1 MAAEHVIDIVIQ
13 TQDNVSAGL
22 DRATNKL
29 RGFEKSL
36 EKTQMRLKG
45 FAKADYEVVLRA
57 IDRVTPAGSKI
68 RSTLRSLTG
77 RTYNATIGAIDRSA
91 RKVREVQ
98 ARLTALT
105 SKAWMVTIA
114 AKNTISE
121 KAKGAVNGAVQSVT
135 GMGAQMIAGAG
146 IGYGIYDT
154 IRTYKDFQ
162 QQMST
167 VSAISGATG
176 SELDALT
183 AKAKEM
189 GATTSFSA
197 TEAGK
202 AFEYMAMAGWKSEDM
217 IAGISGIMNLAAA
230 SGEELGRVSDI
241 VTDALT
247 AFGLKASDSAH
258 FADVLAQAA
267 TNSNTNVGMMGYTF
281 KYAAP
286 IAGALGYSIED
297 VGVAIGLM
305 ANAGIKGEQ
314 AGTSLRK
321 IFSSIASPADQ
332 AVQILD
338 EWGIS
343 ATDAS
348 GKVKPLLGTLKEL
361 RQQFKGLTQT
371 EQLKKAYSLVGEE
384 AKSGFLAM
392 MNASDADFHKLVD
405 ALNNADGAAQKMAD
419 IRLDNLAGDMKLL
432 ASVWESFQ
440 LSIMEGKGADGLRS
454 FVQGVSK
461 DVERLTEYLKDGFD
475 LSDIG
480 RLAMDIL
487 TQLKDKF
494 LELDGVGSLLAGGT
508 LAAGLYKI
516 VQLAEKAGK
525 FVKEAS
531 AGSIPGKAAD
541 SMGEAAAHLKSMVVH
556 AQSVVV
562 NGGTGSGAA
571 GIPGSSSAA
580 SPKGGKAPSGTTPK
594 NASRIGRGAKML
606 GRAAAVAGLAFGAYE
621 AYNVYQENKQ
631 LAEKAQ
637 YNVDAAQEQGG
648 SALDEAQKYQAEV
661 ERQNTNRLGA
671 SVGSTGGMLAGGFAG
686 AKAGAVIGGSIG
698 ALFGGVG
705 AAPGAAIGGAIGGI
719 GGAIA
724 GTELGGLVGG
734 SFAEISDAASS
745 VWADITSGASNAWR
759 WISDG
764 ASQAVQY
771 VSSQWSGFKDYMRN
785 ALSPVRM
792 AVEDVINV
800 VVGLGAVVWGLVK
813 PYWDD
818 GAAFISS
825 VMQAIGSVVSSAW
838 QYTADAATDAWV
850 KITEQ
855 ASAMWTTLCTFFA
868 PAGAWFWGSVWQ
880 PIADYAVAAWNTIR
894 ALVGTAWD
902 AICSVWEIASA
913 WFDETVWQPITNAV
927 DSMGTSIADA
937 FQSAYQFVT
946 GLFSSLG
953 GWFEEHVAIPV
964 REKFE
969 ALRSIGAGITGL
981 SGSSGGSEAP
991 HAAGGLFFAPHQ
1003 GIVAENGPEAIIP
1016 MNDRNR
1022 GIDILE
1028 RAATMMGLNFS
1039 ADEDFVSSELGVSTP
1054 LSGSVSGSNAPQSVS
1069 IDMGGISIPITI
1081 SGGSMDTQGVI
1092 QAIRENLEDIAD
1104 DIGGQLADKVAAIF
1118 GNQPVMNAG

>member
-1 MAAEHVIDIVIQ
+1 MAAEHVSDIVIQ

-29 RGFEKSL
+29 RRFEKSI
-36 EKTQMRLKG
+36 EKTQARLKG
-45 FAKADYEVVLRA
+45 FAKAEYEVVLRA
-57 IDRVTPAGSKI
+57 IDRITPAGSKI
-68 RSTLRSLTG
+68 RSTLRSITG
-77 RTYNATIGAIDRSA
+77 RTYNTTIGAIDRSA

-114 AKNTISE
+114 AKNTISD
-121 KAKGAVNGAVQSVT
+121 KAKGAMNGAVQSVT

-154 IRTYKDFQ
+154 VRTYKDFQ

-176 SELDALT
+176 SELAALT

-247 AFGLKASDSAH
+247 AFGLQASDSTH

-321 IFSSIASPADQ
+321 IFSSIASPVDQ
-332 AVQILD
+332 AAQILD

-361 RQQFKGLTQT
+361 RAQFKGLTQT

-405 ALNNADGAAQKMAD
+405 ALSHADGAAQNMANV
-419 IRLDNLAGDMKLL
+419 RLDNLAGDMKLL

-475 LSDIG
+475 LSDVG
-480 RLAMDIL
+480 RLAIDIL
-487 TQLKDKF
+487 AQLKDKF
-494 LELDGVGSLLAGGT
+494 LELDGVGSVLAGGT

-516 VQLAEKAGK
+516 VRLAEKAGRLI
-525 FVKEAS
+525 KEAS
-531 AGSIPGKAAD
+531 AGSIPGKVAD
-541 SMGEAAAHLKSMVVH
+541 SIGETAAHLKSMVVH

-571 GIPGSSSAA
+571 GIPGTSGAA
-580 SPKGGKAPSGTTPK
+580 PSQSGKASSGTAPK
-594 NASRIGRGAKML
+594 NASRFAKGAKLL
-606 GRAAAVAGLAFGAYE
+606 GRAAAVAGLAYGAYE
-621 AYNVYQENKQ
+621 AYNVYQENKR
-631 LAEKAQ
+631 LAEEAQ
-637 YNVDAAQEQGG
+637 YSVDAAQDQDV
-648 SALDEAQKYQAEV
+648 SALATAKQYQEEV

-686 AKAGAVIGGSIG
+686 AKAGAVVGGGIG

-705 AAPGAAIGGAIGGI
+705 AAPGAAIGGVLGGV

-724 GTELGGLVGG
+724 GSELGGFIGG
-734 SFAEISDAASS
+734 HLAEISDALA
-745 VWADITSGASNAWR
+745 
-759 WISDG
+759 
-764 ASQAVQY
+764 
-771 VSSQWSGFKDYMRN
+771 
-785 ALSPVRM
+785 PVRT

-800 VVGLGAVVWGLVK
+800 AVGLGAVIWGAVK
-813 PYWDD
+813 PYWGD
-818 GAAFISS
+818 GVAFISS
-825 VMQAIGSVVSSAW
+825 HLQAVRDTASAAW
-838 QYTADAATDAWV
+838 QYITDSATN
-850 KITEQ
+850 E
-855 ASAMWTTLCTFFA
+855 
-868 PAGAWFWGSVWQ
+868 
-880 PIADYAVAAWNTIR
+880 
-894 ALVGTAWD
+894 WD
-902 AICSVWEIASA
+902 AICSVWGVASA
-913 WFDETVWQPITNAV
+913 WFDETVWQPITIAV
-927 DSMGTSIADA
+927 DSMGGSISDA

-946 GLFSSLG
+946 GLFGSLG
-953 GWFEEHVAIPV
+953 GWFEENVARPV
-964 REKFE
+964 REKFQ
-969 ALRSIGAGITGL
+969 ALRSIGSGITGL
-981 SGSSGGSEAP
+981 AGSGGGSEAS
-991 HAAGGLFFAPHQ
+991 HAAGGLFFAPHR

-1022 GIDILE
+1022 GIAILE
-1028 RAATMMGLNFS
+1028 RAATMMGLDFGS
-1039 ADEDFVSSELGVSTP
+1039 AEDFASSEPEGNTP
-1054 LSGSVSGSNAPQSVS
+1054 LSGSVSTGNAPQSISV
-1069 IDMGGISIPITI
+1069 DMGGISIPITI
-1081 SGGSMDTQGVI
+1081 SGGSMDAQGVV

>member
-1 MAAEHVIDIVIQ
+1 
-13 TQDNVSAGL
+13 
-22 DRATNKL
+22 
-29 RGFEKSL
+29 
-36 EKTQMRLKG
+36 
-45 FAKADYEVVLRA
+45 
-57 IDRVTPAGSKI
+57 
-68 RSTLRSLTG
+68 
-77 RTYNATIGAIDRSA
+77 
-91 RKVREVQ
+91 
-98 ARLTALT
+98 
-105 SKAWMVTIA
+105 
-114 AKNTISE
+114 
-121 KAKGAVNGAVQSVT
+121 
-135 GMGAQMIAGAG
+135 
-146 IGYGIYDT
+146 
-154 IRTYKDFQ
+154 
-162 QQMST
+162 
-167 VSAISGATG
+167 
-176 SELDALT
+176 
-183 AKAKEM
+183 
-189 GATTSFSA
+189 
-197 TEAGK
+197 
-202 AFEYMAMAGWKSEDM
+202 
-217 IAGISGIMNLAAA
+217 
-230 SGEELGRVSDI
+230 
-241 VTDALT
+241 
-247 AFGLKASDSAH
+247 
-258 FADVLAQAA
+258 
-267 TNSNTNVGMMGYTF
+267 
-281 KYAAP
+281 
-286 IAGALGYSIED
+286 
-297 VGVAIGLM
+297 
-305 ANAGIKGEQ
+305 
-314 AGTSLRK
+314 
-321 IFSSIASPADQ
+321 
-332 AVQILD
+332 
-338 EWGIS
+338 
-343 ATDAS
+343 
-348 GKVKPLLGTLKEL
+348 
-361 RQQFKGLTQT
+361 
-371 EQLKKAYSLVGEE
+371 
-384 AKSGFLAM
+384 
-392 MNASDADFHKLVD
+392 
-405 ALNNADGAAQKMAD
+405 
-419 IRLDNLAGDMKLL
+419 
-432 ASVWESFQ
+432 
-440 LSIMEGKGADGLRS
+440 
-454 FVQGVSK
+454 
-461 DVERLTEYLKDGFD
+461 
-475 LSDIG
+475 
-480 RLAMDIL
+480 
-487 TQLKDKF
+487 
-494 LELDGVGSLLAGGT
+494 
-508 LAAGLYKI
+508 
-516 VQLAEKAGK
+516 
-525 FVKEAS
+525 
-531 AGSIPGKAAD
+531 
-541 SMGEAAAHLKSMVVH
+541 
-556 AQSVVV
+556 
-562 NGGTGSGAA
+562 
-571 GIPGSSSAA
+571 
-580 SPKGGKAPSGTTPK
+580 
-594 NASRIGRGAKML
+594 ML

-698 ALFGGVG
+698 ALFGGVA